1 MEIISEFCQGS
12 SAFRRL
18 LDCRRPLK
26 MSNIVSQNFD
36 FRNIR
41 IEESIR
47 DLLPPLNKQSNGY
60 SQNSNS
66 MLKTDRRNNRTE
78 TLLYDRSHRFV
89 YIELLRAGLRVWTLL
104 EANKQPEWTFSPF
117 QNQKFQIIFKEI
129 VFLFVSFL
137 RKNRATTRNVKPEN
151 CCWCCPAIL
160 FTLYSGSV
168 GGGNWDDRMK
178 RGAKYTKKVKSCVRH

>member
-129 VFLFVSFL
+129 VCFCLLVFCARTGRPPEMWNRRTVADVVQPFCSHYTAARSAGEIETTGWREEL
-137 RKNRATTRNVKPEN
+137 NIQKRKKIV
-151 CCWCCPAIL
+151 
-160 FTLYSGSV
+160 
-168 GGGNWDDRMK
+168 
-178 RGAKYTKKVKSCVRH
+178 